1 MKEEKEK
8 EREYGIKRV
17 RLCDQ
22 RATRLSFLDLSK
34 HGRLQGCQVLYETD
48 YFLPLESH
56 TS

>member
-8 EREYGIKRV
+8 EKEYGIKRV
-17 RLCDQ
+17 RLCEQ

-48 YFLPLESH
+48 YFLLLESH